1 MSLSP
6 GTRVGPY
13 QVMAKLGEGG
23 MGEVYRARDARLD
36 RDVAIKILPE
46 LFASDPERLARFR
59 REAKLLAALNHPNI
73 AAVHT
78 FEDAPEAQALVLE
91 LVEGQTLQ
99 DRIAKGSI
107 PLAEALAIAK
117 QLADAFEAAHARGII
132 HRDLKPGTSRS
143 APMVRSRSS
152 ISAWPG

>member
-1 MSLSP
+1 M
-6 GTRVGPY
+6 
-13 QVMAKLGEGG
+13 
-23 MGEVYRARDARLD
+23 
-36 RDVAIKILPE
+36 
-46 LFASDPERLARFR
+46 ARFR

-78 FEDAPEAQALVLE
+78 FADAPEAQALVLE

-132 HRDLKPGTSRS
+132 HRDLKP
-143 APMVRSRSS
+143 ANIKVRSDGTVKVLDFGLARLTTPDTSLRRRQQ
-152 ISAWPG
+152 AG